1 MIEPLGCVK
10 NPGKKK
16 GKTMT
21 PKSKRPDNQSV
32 TMDVAQVKSVLA
44 GQPEFLLPVVQEA
57 VQAILEMEMEECL
70 QAGKHERSPERLG
83 YRSGYYRRRLIT
95 RVGTLVLRV
104 PQDRAGHFSTQV
116 FEQYQRSEKAL
127 VAALAQMYVQGVST
141 RKVAAITQELC
152 GHEFS
157 ASSISTITARL
168 DGQLE
173 EFSRRA
179 LQEAFPYVVVD
190 ARYERVREGGVIVS
204 RAILMALGIDWQG
217 RRQVLAVEYAN
228 RESQS
233 SWRDFLVQLKDRGL
247 HGVQLVVSDDHP
259 GLKAAL
265 RQVLPGV
272 WWQRCYVHFLRNAL
286 DYLPRQAG
294 DDCLQELRWMY
305 ERRNVEEARGD
316 LKNWLEKWTGKHPRL
331 CAWVETDIEETW
343 TFYRLPVAHHKHL
356 KSTNLLER
364 FNQEIKRRTLVV
376 RIFPDEASC
385 LRLVRAVA
393 AEQHEEWME
402 GSRYLQTDLLRETMK
417 GTQ

>member
-1 MIEPLGCVK
+1 
-10 NPGKKK
+10 
-16 GKTMT
+16 MT
-21 PKSKRPDNQSV
+21 PKVKKNDSPKV
-32 TMDVAQVKSVLA
+32 TLDATEMKSVLLA
-44 GQPEFLLPVVQEA
+44 QPDFLQPVVQEA
-57 VQAILEMEMEECL
+57 VQAMLEVEMEECL
-70 QAGKHERSPERLG
+70 QAGKHERSAERLG

-95 RVGTLVLRV
+95 RVGTIWLRV
-104 PQDRAGHFSTQV
+104 PQDRAGQFSTQV

-141 RKVAAITQELC
+141 RKVAAITEELC

-168 DGQLE
+168 DAQLA
-173 EFSRRA
+173 EFSQRR
-179 LQEAFPYVVVD
+179 LPEAFPYVVVD

-204 RAILMALGIDWQG
+204 RAVLIALGIDWEG
-217 RRQVLAVEYAN
+217 RRQVLAVEDAN
-228 RESQS
+228 RESQGT
-233 SWRDFLVQLKDRGL
+233 WRDFLVQLKERGL
-247 HGVQLVVSDDHP
+247 HGVQFVVSDDHP
-259 GLKAAL
+259 GLKAAI
-265 RQVLPGV
+265 REVLPGV

-286 DYLPRQAG
+286 DYLPRKAD

-305 ERRNVEEARGD
+305 ERRNVEEARRD
-316 LKNWLEKWTGKHPRL
+316 LKQWLEKWSAKYPKL
-331 CAWVETDIEETW
+331 CAWVETNIEETW
-343 TFYRLPVAHHKHL
+343 TFYRLPLAHHKHL

-402 GSRYLQTDLLRETMK
+402 GSRYLNADLLREQIKPMK
-417 GTQ
+417 PNLAIAA